1 MKLSAKSKCGL
12 ARLSLSLS
20 LYLLAT
26 LGLTSHATSELGT
39 GQFRGRDKMKEFLY
53 SPYLDINVPLQAESG
68 ASAPSSSSA
77 IAPRAEWAATALPDD
92 VKFLTLAFATGE
104 CGSERWNGREAQTVA
119 DSSLKAVQRA
129 GIGYVISTGGAQ
141 GVFTCASEQGM
152 EKFIAHY
159 NARQLLGFDFDIEA
173 GQSALVIASLVE
185 QVRGAMQRHPQL
197 RFSFTLATLSS
208 TDEDQASLNQHGALV
223 MKTIANAGLNNY
235 FINLMVMNYGEA
247 KPDNCIVENDH
258 CDMAAS
264 AIQVAQN
271 FSREYGVP
279 MQRIELTPMIGV
291 NDVVKN
297 VFTLDDARSL
307 SRFVRTNGLGGL
319 HYWSLGRDRP
329 CALNMNA
336 VSPTCSS
343 LSGPGRFEFNQTF
356 AIDSR

>member
-12 ARLSLSLS
+12 VRLSLS

-26 LGLTSHATSELGT
+26 LGLTSHASSELGT
-39 GQFRGRDKMKEFLY
+39 SPFWGRGKMKEFLY
-53 SPYLDINVPLQAESG
+53 SPYLDINVPLPAESG
-68 ASAPSSSSA
+68 ASAPSASDA
-77 IAPRAEWAATALPDD
+77 IAPQAEWPASVLPNDI
-92 VKFLTLAFATGE
+92 KFLTLAFAIGE

-119 DSSLKAVQRA
+119 DSSLKTVQRA

-141 GVFTCASEQGM
+141 GVFTCGSEQGM

-159 NARQLLGFDFDIEA
+159 NSGQLLGFDFDIEA
-173 GQSALVIASLVE
+173 GQSASVIARLVE
-185 QVRGAMQRHPQL
+185 QVRTAMQRHPHL

-208 TDEDQASLNQHGALV
+208 TEDDQASLNRHGALV
-223 MKTIANAGLNNY
+223 MKTIANAGLNKY

-247 KPDNCIVENDH
+247 KPDNCVVEDH
-258 CDMAAS
+258 RCDMAAS

-279 MQRIELTPMIGV
+279 MERIELTPMIGV
-291 NDVVKN
+291 NDVVEN

-329 CALNMNA
+329 CAPNTSA

-343 LSGPGRFEFNQTF
+343 LPGPGRFEFNQTF

>member
-12 ARLSLSLS
+12 ARLSLSL
-20 LYLLAT
+20 YLLAT
-26 LGLTSHATSELGT
+26 LGLTGHATSELGS
-39 GQFRGRDKMKEFLY
+39 GQFWGHGKMTGFLY
-53 SPYLDINVPLQAESG
+53 SPYLDINVPLQTESG
-68 ASAPSSSSA
+68 ASAASSSNA
-77 IAPRAEWAATALPDD
+77 VAPPVEWPTPVLPDGI
-92 VKFLTLAFATGE
+92 KFLTLAFATGE

-119 DSSLKAVQRA
+119 DSSIQTVQRA
-129 GIGYVISTGGAQ
+129 GIGYVISTGGAR

-152 EKFIAHY
+152 EKFIARY
-159 NARQLLGFDFDIEA
+159 NSRQLLGFDFDIEA
-173 GQSALVIASLVE
+173 GQSGSVMASLVE
-185 QVRGAMQRHPQL
+185 QVRAAMQRHPHL

-208 TDEDQASLNQHGALV
+208 TDDGQASLNQHGDLL
-223 MKTIANAGLNNY
+223 MKTIANAGLSNY

-247 KPDNCIVENDH
+247 KPDNCVVEDNH

-279 MQRIELTPMIGV
+279 MERIELTPMIGV
-291 NDVVKN
+291 NDVVEN

-307 SRFVRTNGLGGL
+307 TRFVRTNGLGGL

-329 CALNMNA
+329 CAPNSSA

-343 LSGPGRFEFNQTF
+343 LPGPGRFEFNQTF